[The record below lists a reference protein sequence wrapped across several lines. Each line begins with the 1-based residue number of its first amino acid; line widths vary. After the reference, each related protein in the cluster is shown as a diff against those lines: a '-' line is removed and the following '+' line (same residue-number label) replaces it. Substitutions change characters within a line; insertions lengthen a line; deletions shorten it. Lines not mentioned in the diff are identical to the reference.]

1 MMNIRKYTADDKAL
15 WNTFVES
22 SKNGTFLH
30 KRDYMEYHSD
40 RFEDHSLLFL
50 SEKNKVVALLPAN
63 IKDDILYSHQ
73 GLTYGGLILS
83 AVTSLNDVM
92 EMFDILKAYMSDNGI
107 SSLLYK
113 QIPSLSV
120 RRGRLRTVAL
130 RCCYGGVQYSH
141 DSTTPYTTVAK
152 SGEMP

>member
-113 QIPSLSV
+113 QIPSIYH
-120 RRGRLRTVAL
+120 
-130 RCCYGGVQYSH
+130 RCPSDC
-141 DSTTPYTTVAK
+141 
-152 SGEMP
+152 

>member
-92 EMFDILKAYMSDNGI
+92 EMFDILKA
-107 SSLLYK
+107 
-113 QIPSLSV
+113 
-120 RRGRLRTVAL
+120 
-130 RCCYGGVQYSH
+130 
-141 DSTTPYTTVAK
+141 
-152 SGEMP
+152 